1 MLIFWYLNFKPVGMW
16 HCIPDSTAVTPRS
29 WLHHSTLSPCMV
41 QYAIFSQNKS
51 CFQSAGCFYSSFCC
65 YNINT
70 QCHDNMVSS
79 CSRNEAGLT
88 SCVNLTNC
96 QKKFDNVCCKVRI
109 LVIVKYPYLHDLVIL
124 ISTWFCHLILIDI
137 SETFSWCLNSDNP
150 QHVTYSVYWV
160 SDKGE
165 RIRCSCSG

>member
-1 MLIFWYLNFKPVGMW
+1 
-16 HCIPDSTAVTPRS
+16 
-29 WLHHSTLSPCMV
+29 MV

-88 SCVNLTNC
+88 SCLNLTNC
-96 QKKFDNVCCKVRI
+96 QKKFDNVCCKDSTYCCDYECCMKKKWVFW
-109 LVIVKYPYLHDLVIL
+109 LVFSVVVTVLVFTVFVLLLKGIRRSRRVDEVVSIPPATNNHVITKQSNKL
-124 ISTWFCHLILIDI
+124 FNNIDRRC
-137 SETFSWCLNSDNP
+137 EG
-150 QHVTYSVYWV
+150 VY
-160 SDKGE
+160 
-165 RIRCSCSG
+165 RNTAF